1 MSQDHGINTIL
12 QKNARNPF
20 LGQRIRK
27 THEYF
32 PWVMCSAVAAADT
45 ISAPWTPA
53 SSGPPPDANGSGSDT
68 KNLDVGEIS
77 DDEKDLSAADAEG
90 VWSPDIEQSFQE
102 ALTIYPPCGRRKII
116 LSDEGKM
123 YVLSRDKFFPWRS
136 DAFTDFA
143 GIKVLRDCS
152 VAGVHV
158 TPGNGNSRYH
168 PVTPA
173 SVKRGQMLSS
183 ALILRAEMSVPIQ
196 FAKKGKELDHLACSN
211 DSRRGGDP

>member
-1 MSQDHGINTIL
+1 MDTVH
-12 QKNARNPF
+12 
-20 LGQRIRK
+20 
-27 THEYF
+27 YF
-32 PWVMCSAVAAADT
+32 WSSAVAAADT

-123 YVLSRDKFFPWRS
+123 YGESHNFLSLSFLYRS
-136 DAFTDFA
+136 
-143 GIKVLRDCS
+143 I
-152 VAGVHV
+152 
-158 TPGNGNSRYH
+158 
-168 PVTPA
+168 
-173 SVKRGQMLSS
+173 
-183 ALILRAEMSVPIQ
+183 
-196 FAKKGKELDHLACSN
+196 GKE
-211 DSRRGGDP
+211 

>member
-1 MSQDHGINTIL
+1 M
-12 QKNARNPF
+12 RF
-20 LGQRIRK
+20 LTR
-27 THEYF
+27 
-32 PWVMCSAVAAADT
+32 SAVAAADT

-123 YVLSRDKFFPWRS
+123 YGECHIYFYRFPIYRTKVLS
-136 DAFTDFA
+136 
-143 GIKVLRDCS
+143 L
-152 VAGVHV
+152 
-158 TPGNGNSRYH
+158 
-168 PVTPA
+168 
-173 SVKRGQMLSS
+173 
-183 ALILRAEMSVPIQ
+183 
-196 FAKKGKELDHLACSN
+196 
-211 DSRRGGDP
+211 

>member
-1 MSQDHGINTIL
+1 MKAKGSAELFL
-12 QKNARNPF
+12 QPTTTTTTTTTVTTTQLPRAF
-20 LGQRIRK
+20 
-27 THEYF
+27 
-32 PWVMCSAVAAADT
+32 CSAVAAADT

-123 YVLSRDKFFPWRS
+123 YGKSIRL
-136 DAFTDFA
+136 T
-143 GIKVLRDCS
+143 
-152 VAGVHV
+152 
-158 TPGNGNSRYH
+158 YY
-168 PVTPA
+168 A
-173 SVKRGQMLSS
+173 SCIFK
-183 ALILRAEMSVPIQ
+183 PIQ
-196 FAKKGKELDHLACSN
+196 DVDTYRYQQKD
-211 DSRRGGDP
+211 